1 MQLFKIY
8 FIFFLMLS
16 CPVFAQSVLIL
27 EDDGTE
33 DSVYAVLTS
42 GGINTT
48 LGGNYW
54 EYTGTGINQ
63 YGLVIFLCGVDYG
76 ETMDTSVQQIIR
88 DYVFN
93 GGKLLTTEWI
103 AYGVY
108 DYYPLIYEILP
119 VVYND
124 DWDYNEETYY
134 KQLNHPISLSLP
146 DSFVVP
152 VDWSYSFTLRDT
164 TTSKQALT
172 IFKGSESGDAVVL
185 GRHGVGEI
193 IHWNMAGHY
202 DGDSIWSPEIKTLL
216 NNIVRYMLNIVNVDD
231 DISFPETFELYQNY
245 PNPFNPST
253 IIQFRIPNYEFV
265 SLKVYDLLGREVATL
280 VNEEKSPGTYEVE
293 FNPVSSIKLPA
304 SGIYFYQIKA
314 GSYIQT
320 KKMILLR

>member
-1 MQLFKIY
+1 MQHFKVYLLFLL
-8 FIFFLMLS
+8 FLSSTVLG
-16 CPVFAQSVLIL
+16 QSVLIL

-33 DSVYAVLTS
+33 DSVYSILTAN
-42 GGINTT
+42 GINTT

-54 EYTGTGINQ
+54 EYTGAGINQ

-164 TTSKQALT
+164 TPSKQALT
-172 IFKGSESGDAVVL
+172 IFTGSESGDAVVL
-185 GRHGVGEI
+185 GRYGSGEI
-193 IHWNMAGHY
+193 IHWNMAGQY

-216 NNIVRYMLNIVNVDD
+216 INIVRYMLNIVNVDE
-231 DISFPETFELYQNY
+231 DISLPETFELYQNY
-245 PNPFNPST
+245 PNPFNPLT
-253 IIQFRIPNYEFV
+253 IIQFRIPNSEFV
-265 SLKVYDLLGREVATL
+265 SLKVYDVIGNEVATL
-280 VNEEKSPGTYEVE
+280 VDEYK
-293 FNPVSSIKLPA
+293 PA
-304 SGIYFYQIKA
+304 GMHNVQFTMNNLTSGVYFYQLKA
-314 GSYIQT
+314 GSFTET
-320 KKMILLR
+320 KKMILIK

>member
-1 MQLFKIY
+1 MQHFKVYLLFLL
-8 FIFFLMLS
+8 FLSSTVLG
-16 CPVFAQSVLIL
+16 QSVLIL

-33 DSVYAVLTS
+33 DSVYSILTAN
-42 GGINTT
+42 GINTT

-54 EYTGTGINQ
+54 EYTGAGINQ
-63 YGLVIFLCGVDYG
+63 YGLVIFLCGVDYS

-164 TTSKQALT
+164 TPSKQALT
-172 IFKGSESGDAVVL
+172 IFTGSESGDAVVL
-185 GRHGVGEI
+185 GRYGSGEI
-193 IHWNMAGHY
+193 IHWNMAGQY

-216 NNIVRYMLNIVNVDD
+216 INIVRYMLNIVNVDE
-231 DISFPETFELYQNY
+231 DISLPETFELYQNY
-245 PNPFNPST
+245 PNPFNPLT
-253 IIQFRIPNYEFV
+253 IIQFRIPNSEFV
-265 SLKVYDLLGREVATL
+265 SLKVYDVIGNEVATL
-280 VNEEKSPGTYEVE
+280 VDEYK
-293 FNPVSSIKLPA
+293 PA
-304 SGIYFYQIKA
+304 GMHNVQFTMNNLTSGVYFYQLKA
-314 GSYIQT
+314 GSFTET
-320 KKMILLR
+320 KKMILIK

>member
-1 MQLFKIY
+1 MQHFKVYLLFLL
-8 FIFFLMLS
+8 FLSSTVLG
-16 CPVFAQSVLIL
+16 QSVLIL

-33 DSVYAVLTS
+33 DSVYSILTAN
-42 GGINTT
+42 GINTT

-54 EYTGTGINQ
+54 EYTGAGINQ

-124 DWDYNEETYY
+124 DWDYIEETYY

-164 TTSKQALT
+164 TPSKQALT
-172 IFKGSESGDAVVL
+172 IFTGSESGDAVVL
-185 GRHGVGEI
+185 GRYGSGEI
-193 IHWNMAGHY
+193 IHWNMAGQY

-216 NNIVRYMLNIVNVDD
+216 INIVRYMLNIVNVDE
-231 DISFPETFELYQNY
+231 DISLPETFELYQNY
-245 PNPFNPST
+245 PNPFNPIT
-253 IIQFRIPNYEFV
+253 NIQFQIPNSGFV
-265 SLKVYDLLGREVATL
+265 SLKVYDVIGKEVATL
-280 VNEEKSPGTYEVE
+280 VDEYK
-293 FNPVSSIKLPA
+293 PA
-304 SGIYFYQIKA
+304 GMHNVQFTMNNLTSGIYFYQLKA
-314 GSYIQT
+314 GSFTET
-320 KKMILLR
+320 KKMILIK

>member
-1 MQLFKIY
+1 MQHFKVYLLFLL
-8 FIFFLMLS
+8 FLSSTVLG
-16 CPVFAQSVLIL
+16 QSVLIL

-33 DSVYAVLTS
+33 DSVYSILTAN
-42 GGINTT
+42 GINTT

-54 EYTGTGINQ
+54 EYTGAGINQ

-164 TTSKQALT
+164 TPSKQALT
-172 IFKGSESGDAVVL
+172 IFTGSESGDAVVL
-185 GRHGVGEI
+185 GRYGSGEI
-193 IHWNMAGHY
+193 IHWNMAGQY

-216 NNIVRYMLNIVNVDD
+216 INIVRYMLNIVNVDE
-231 DISFPETFELYQNY
+231 DISLPETFELYQNY
-245 PNPFNPST
+245 PNPFNPLT
-253 IIQFRIPNYEFV
+253 IIQFRIPNSEFV
-265 SLKVYDLLGREVATL
+265 SLKVYDVIGNEVATL
-280 VNEEKSPGTYEVE
+280 IDEYK
-293 FNPVSSIKLPA
+293 PA
-304 SGIYFYQIKA
+304 GMHNVQFTMNNLTSGVYFYQLKA
-314 GSYIQT
+314 GSFTET
-320 KKMILLR
+320 KKMILIK

>member
-16 CPVFAQSVLIL
+16 FPVFAQSVLIL

-33 DSVYAVLTS
+33 DSVYSILTAN
-42 GGINTT
+42 GINTT

-54 EYTGTGINQ
+54 EYTGSGINQ
-63 YGLVIFLCGVDYG
+63 HGLVIFLCGVDYG

-124 DWDYNEETYY
+124 DWNYYEETYY

-164 TTSKQALT
+164 TPSKQALT

-185 GRHGVGEI
+185 GRHGAGEI

-216 NNIVRYMLNIVNVDD
+216 INVVRYMLNIVN
-231 DISFPETFELYQNY
+231 INEEIPLPETFELYQNY

-253 IIQFRIPNYEFV
+253 RISWQSPV
-265 SLKVYDLLGREVATL
+265 GSWLTLKVYDVLGNEVATL
-280 VNEEKSPGTYEVE
+280 VDEYKPAGMYNAQFTMH
-293 FNPVSSIKLPA
+293 NLA
-304 SGIYFYQIKA
+304 SGIYFFQLKA
-314 GSYIQT
+314 GSFTET
-320 KKMILLR
+320 KKMVLIK

>member
-1 MQLFKIY
+1 MNQLKYILIY
-8 FIFFLMLS
+8 FLFLSTSVLS
-16 CPVFAQSVLIL
+16 QSVLIL

-54 EYTGTGINQ
+54 EYTGAGINQ

-88 DYVFN
+88 NYVFN
-93 GGKLLTTEWI
+93 GGKLFTTEWI
-103 AYGVY
+103 SYGEY

-119 VVYND
+119 VVYNG

-146 DSFVVP
+146 DSFVVT

-164 TTSKQALT
+164 TQSKQALT

-185 GRHGVGEI
+185 GKYGSGEI

-202 DGDSIWSPEIKTLL
+202 DGDNIWSPEIKMLL
-216 NNIVRYMLNIVNVDD
+216 INIVRYMLNIVNINEE
-231 DISFPETFELYQNY
+231 ISLPETFELYQNY
-245 PNPFNPST
+245 PNPFNPSSK
-253 IIQFRIPNYEFV
+253 ISWQSPV
-265 SLKVYDLLGREVATL
+265 GGHQVLKVFDVLGREVATL
-280 VNEEKSPGTYEVE
+280 IDEYKSAGRYEVE
-293 FNPVSSIKLPA
+293 FSTSNIKHQPSS
-304 SGIYFYQIKA
+304 GVYFYQLRA
-314 GSYIQT
+314 GEYVNT
-320 KKMILLR
+320 KKMILIH

>member
-1 MQLFKIY
+1 MQHFKVYLLFLL
-8 FIFFLMLS
+8 FLSSTVLG
-16 CPVFAQSVLIL
+16 QSVLIL

-33 DSVYAVLTS
+33 DSVYSILTAN
-42 GGINTT
+42 GINTT

-54 EYTGTGINQ
+54 EYTGAGINQ

-164 TTSKQALT
+164 TPSKQALT
-172 IFKGSESGDAVVL
+172 IFTGSESGDAVVL
-185 GRHGVGEI
+185 GRYGSGEI
-193 IHWNMAGHY
+193 IHWNMAGQY

-216 NNIVRYMLNIVNVDD
+216 INIVRYMLNIVNVDEA
-231 DISFPETFELYQNY
+231 ISLPETFELYQNY
-245 PNPFNPST
+245 PNPFNPLT
-253 IIQFRIPNYEFV
+253 IIQFRIPNSEFV
-265 SLKVYDLLGREVATL
+265 SLKVYDVIGNEVATL
-280 VNEEKSPGTYEVE
+280 IDEYK
-293 FNPVSSIKLPA
+293 PA
-304 SGIYFYQIKA
+304 GMHNVQFTMNNLTSGVYFYQLKA
-314 GSYIQT
+314 GSFTET

>member
-1 MQLFKIY
+1 MQHFKVYLLFLL
-8 FIFFLMLS
+8 FLSSTVLG
-16 CPVFAQSVLIL
+16 QSVLIL

-33 DSVYAVLTS
+33 DSVYSILTAN
-42 GGINTT
+42 GINTT

-54 EYTGTGINQ
+54 EYTGAGINQ

-76 ETMDTSVQQIIR
+76 ETMDTSVQQIIS

-164 TTSKQALT
+164 TPSKQALT
-172 IFKGSESGDAVVL
+172 IFTGSESGDAVVL
-185 GRHGVGEI
+185 GRYGAGEI
-193 IHWNMAGHY
+193 IHWNMAGQY

-216 NNIVRYMLNIVNVDD
+216 INIVRYMLNIVNVDE
-231 DISFPETFELYQNY
+231 DISLPETFELYQNY
-245 PNPFNPST
+245 PNPFNPIT
-253 IIQFRIPNYEFV
+253 NIQFQIPNSGFV
-265 SLKVYDLLGREVATL
+265 SLKVYDVIGKEVATL
-280 VNEEKSPGTYEVE
+280 VDEYK
-293 FNPVSSIKLPA
+293 PA
-304 SGIYFYQIKA
+304 GMHNVQFTMNNLTSGIYFYQLKA
-314 GSYIQT
+314 GSFTET
-320 KKMILLR
+320 KKMILIK

>member
-1 MQLFKIY
+1 MQHFKVYLLFLL
-8 FIFFLMLS
+8 FLSSTVLG
-16 CPVFAQSVLIL
+16 QSVLIL

-33 DSVYAVLTS
+33 DSVYSILTAN
-42 GGINTT
+42 GINTT

-54 EYTGTGINQ
+54 EYTGAGINQ

-152 VDWSYSFTLRDT
+152 VDWSYSFTIRDT
-164 TTSKQALT
+164 TPSKQALT
-172 IFKGSESGDAVVL
+172 IFTGSESGDAVVL
-185 GRHGVGEI
+185 GRYGSGEI
-193 IHWNMAGHY
+193 IHWNMAGQY

-216 NNIVRYMLNIVNVDD
+216 INIVRYMLNIVNVDE
-231 DISFPETFELYQNY
+231 DISLPETFELYQNY
-245 PNPFNPST
+245 PNPFNPLT
-253 IIQFRIPNYEFV
+253 IIQFRIPNSEFV
-265 SLKVYDLLGREVATL
+265 SLKVYDVIGNEVATL
-280 VNEEKSPGTYEVE
+280 VDEYK
-293 FNPVSSIKLPA
+293 PA
-304 SGIYFYQIKA
+304 GMHNVQFTMNNLTSGVYFYQLKA
-314 GSYIQT
+314 GSFTET
-320 KKMILLR
+320 KKMILIK

>member
-1 MQLFKIY
+1 MQHFKVYLLFLL
-8 FIFFLMLS
+8 FLSSTVLG
-16 CPVFAQSVLIL
+16 QSVLIL

-33 DSVYAVLTS
+33 DSVYSILTAN
-42 GGINTT
+42 GINTT

-54 EYTGTGINQ
+54 EYTGAGINQ

-76 ETMDTSVQQIIR
+76 ETMDTSVQQIIS

-164 TTSKQALT
+164 TPSKQALT
-172 IFKGSESGDAVVL
+172 IFTGSESGDAVVL
-185 GRHGVGEI
+185 GRYGAGEI
-193 IHWNMAGHY
+193 IHWNMAGQY

-216 NNIVRYMLNIVNVDD
+216 INIVRYMLNIVNVDE
-231 DISFPETFELYQNY
+231 DISLPETFELYQNY
-245 PNPFNPST
+245 PNPFNPIT
-253 IIQFRIPNYEFV
+253 NIQFQIPNSGFV
-265 SLKVYDLLGREVATL
+265 SLKVYDVIGKEVATL
-280 VNEEKSPGTYEVE
+280 VDEYK
-293 FNPVSSIKLPA
+293 PA
-304 SGIYFYQIKA
+304 GMHNVQFTMNNLTSGVYFYQLKA
-314 GSYIQT
+314 GSFTET
-320 KKMILLR
+320 KKMILIK

>member
-1 MQLFKIY
+1 MNQLKYVLIY
-8 FIFFLMLS
+8 ILFLSTSVLS
-16 CPVFAQSVLIL
+16 QSVLIL

-42 GGINTT
+42 EGINTT

-63 YGLVIFLCGVDYG
+63 YGMVIFLCGVEYG
-76 ETMDTSVQQIIR
+76 EPMDSSVQQIIR
-88 DYVFN
+88 NYVFS

-103 AYGVY
+103 AYGEY

-124 DWDYNEETYY
+124 DWDYYEETYY

-152 VDWSYSFTLRDT
+152 VDWSYSFTVRDT
-164 TTSKQALT
+164 TQSKQALT

-185 GRHGVGEI
+185 GRYGAGEI

-216 NNIVRYMLNIVNVDD
+216 INVVRYMLNIVNINEE
-231 DISFPETFELYQNY
+231 ISLPETFELYQNY
-245 PNPFNPST
+245 PNPFNPGTT
-253 IIQFRIPNYEFV
+253 ISWQSPV
-265 SLKVYDLLGREVATL
+265 GSWQTLKVYDVLGNEVATL
-280 VNEEKSPGTYEVE
+280 VDEYKPAGMYNAQFTMH
-293 FNPVSSIKLPA
+293 NLA
-304 SGIYFYQIKA
+304 SGIYFFQLKA
-314 GSYIQT
+314 GSFIET
-320 KKMILLR
+320 KKMVLIK

>member
-1 MQLFKIY
+1 MQHFKVYLLFLL
-8 FIFFLMLS
+8 FLSSTVLG
-16 CPVFAQSVLIL
+16 QSVLIL

-33 DSVYAVLTS
+33 DSVYSILTAN
-42 GGINTT
+42 GINTT

-54 EYTGTGINQ
+54 EYTGAGINQ

-76 ETMDTSVQQIIR
+76 ETMDTSVQQIIS

-164 TTSKQALT
+164 TPSKQALT
-172 IFKGSESGDAVVL
+172 IFTGSESGDAVVL
-185 GRHGVGEI
+185 GRYGSGEI
-193 IHWNMAGHY
+193 IHWNMAGQY

-216 NNIVRYMLNIVNVDD
+216 INIVRYMLNIVNVDE
-231 DISFPETFELYQNY
+231 DISLPETFELYQNY
-245 PNPFNPST
+245 PNPFNPIT
-253 IIQFRIPNYEFV
+253 NIQFQIPNSGFV
-265 SLKVYDLLGREVATL
+265 SLKVYDVIGKEVATL
-280 VNEEKSPGTYEVE
+280 VDEYK
-293 FNPVSSIKLPA
+293 PA
-304 SGIYFYQIKA
+304 GMHNVQFTMNNLTSGIYFYQLKA
-314 GSYIQT
+314 GSFTET
-320 KKMILLR
+320 KKMILIK